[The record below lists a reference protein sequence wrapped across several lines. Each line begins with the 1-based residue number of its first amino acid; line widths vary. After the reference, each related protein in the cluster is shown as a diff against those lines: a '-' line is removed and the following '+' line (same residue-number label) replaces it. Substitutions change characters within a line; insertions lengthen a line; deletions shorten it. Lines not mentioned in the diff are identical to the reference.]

1 MIDFLDDFGFLRPE
15 FEQARILL
23 FLGIRPLED
32 VVGSHFFGIIG
43 EDSFAQLASFI
54 VIRHAFG
61 SQMRQRQNDDAAI
74 GIVFN
79 EVIGQRLIVQIVPD
93 VEFERLRGEAFDVL
107 LDIAIGGLQ

>member
-1 MIDFLDDFGFLRPE
+1 M
-15 FEQARILL
+15 
-23 FLGIRPLED
+23 
-32 VVGSHFFGIIG
+32 
-43 EDSFAQLASFI
+43 
-54 VIRHAFG
+54 IRHAFG